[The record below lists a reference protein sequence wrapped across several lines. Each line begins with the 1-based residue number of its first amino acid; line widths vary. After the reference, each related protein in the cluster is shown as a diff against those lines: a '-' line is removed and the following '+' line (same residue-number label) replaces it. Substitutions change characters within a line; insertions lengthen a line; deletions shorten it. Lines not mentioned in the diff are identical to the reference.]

1 MGAYESLENEKTK
14 VFPSFFVVALL
25 SLSGDIVSV
34 GFKCLSSKAKIDIL
48 RKYDKLTLGEPL
60 GCYMSCFSVWK
71 CYVYKILVLKLKV
84 VQELSK

>member
-48 RKYDKLTLGEPL
+48 RKYDKLTLGGAFRML
-60 GCYMSCFSVWK
+60 H
-71 CYVYKILVLKLKV
+71 VLFFGMENVMFIKSLC
-84 VQELSK
+84 

>member
-48 RKYDKLTLGEPL
+48 
-60 GCYMSCFSVWK
+60 
-71 CYVYKILVLKLKV
+71 
-84 VQELSK
+84 